1 MKTTI
6 EYLEEALE
14 ETEDA
19 IELASDSE
27 RPSYSMVPEYLGAKR
42 AILALIRKVK
52 KDQADELA
60 TSSFSNAVKL
70 MFKSTDIK
78 LKPNH
83 DTGKS
88 QLRNNSV

>member
-1 MKTTI
+1 MKTTL

-42 AILALIRKVK
+42 AISALIRKVK
-52 KDQADELA
+52 KDQTDELA
-60 TSSFSNAVKL
+60 TSSFLKTVKL
-70 MFKSTDIK
+70 TLKSTDIK
-78 LKPNH
+78 F
-83 DTGKS
+83 
-88 QLRNNSV
+88 